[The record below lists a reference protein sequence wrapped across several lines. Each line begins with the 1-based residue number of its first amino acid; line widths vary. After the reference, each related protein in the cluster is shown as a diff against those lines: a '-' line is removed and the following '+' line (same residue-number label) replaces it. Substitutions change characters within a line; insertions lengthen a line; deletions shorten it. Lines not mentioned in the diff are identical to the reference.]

1 MNSQAGLKRR
11 RIDMQIRNCRSWNW
25 TWVACN
31 LCLILMVA
39 SLSFGQEPPL
49 QQNRPA
55 PGGRFM
61 QPNAEESMPQGMR
74 GPGMRRSQ
82 GPGMMP
88 GGPAMGQRNATE
100 ALLKP
105 EVQKELAITTEQRKK
120 LEDIRY
126 NDEKETI
133 QHRASLQILHL
144 ELSRLADSENP
155 DRAIIDKKIQ
165 EVAQEEAFL
174 LRSSINAR
182 LNAQAVL
189 TAEQRTKLEQ
199 IMKNRRME
207 ERMPDGNGIPQNQPF
222 PRANQSR
229 RPAPSPAAPAKP

>member
-1 MNSQAGLKRR
+1 
-11 RIDMQIRNCRSWNW
+11 MQTRNCRSWNW
-25 TWVACN
+25 ALVACN
-31 LCLILMVA
+31 LCLILMVV
-39 SLSFGQEPPL
+39 SWSFGQEPPL

-61 QPNAEESMPQGMR
+61 QPNADEPMPQGMPG

-120 LEDIRY
+120 LEDIRF

-155 DRAIIDKKIQ
+155 DRAVIDKIIQ

-174 LRSSINAR
+174 LRSSINTR
-182 LNAQAVL
+182 LNTQAVL
-189 TAEQRTKLEQ
+189 TAAQRTKLEQ
-199 IMKNRRME
+199 LIKNRRMG
-207 ERMPDGNGIPQNQPF
+207 ERMPDENGMPQNQPF
-222 PRANQSR
+222 QRANQSKR
-229 RPAPSPAAPAKP
+229 QPPMPVAPAKQ